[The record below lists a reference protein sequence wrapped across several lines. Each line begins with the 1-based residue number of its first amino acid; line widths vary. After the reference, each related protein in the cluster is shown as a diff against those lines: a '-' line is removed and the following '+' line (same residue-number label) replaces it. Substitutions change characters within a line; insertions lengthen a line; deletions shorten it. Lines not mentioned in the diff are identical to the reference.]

1 MSDTRLADLGGDSAR
16 RLVADI
22 FAALNSHALVSVTD
36 RRGVILHANDRFCE
50 VSQYPRSEL
59 VGRTH
64 AVVNSGHHDPEF
76 FAEMWRTI
84 RRGESWRGVI
94 CNRAK
99 DGSEYWVETL
109 IAPILGDD
117 GTPERYVSIRVEETR
132 RHLAEEQV
140 RRLAYVDAVTG
151 LPNRAAMLAAMLR
164 AVEHRAPGFC
174 GFVTVSVDEL
184 SVVNDAFGFEAGELL
199 LQSVATRILQLDHP
213 IAAIARLGS
222 GVFGLL
228 LVDLGEERV
237 AGARCREVMEE
248 LHAAL
253 SGPVDLG
260 DGVVVDA
267 SVSIGSV
274 LWADGSTVPADP
286 VVSEDTGSPR
296 YILGAFVGT
305 DDPAIVVNSAEI
317 ARKRA
322 RQSGGHRRLRHF
334 QRSMLDDARERVQL
348 VSELRRGIE
357 RGELR
362 LFAQP
367 IVDRHRRVLGE
378 EGLIRWR
385 SPERG
390 LIPPDEFIPLA
401 EQTGM
406 IIEIGEW
413 VLDQACRQLAV
424 WARDPATQHLTLS
437 VNLSERQLRERDFA
451 EQVRD
456 RMDHYGVPAGK
467 LKFELTESVLNT
479 DLDRTIRLLSLLR
492 ADGVLTSLDDFGTG
506 YSSLSYLRQL
516 PVQQLK
522 IDQSFVD
529 TVVDN
534 AQTAA
539 VITMIVQLGRAFG
552 LHVVAEGVET
562 EPQFQRLAELGVDA
576 FQGFLFSKPRPI
588 SEV

>member
-117 GTPERYVSIRVEETR
+117 GAPERYVSIRVEETR

-140 RRLAYVDAVTG
+140 RLLAFVDAVTG

-199 LQSVATRILQLDHP
+199 LQSVATRILQLEHP
-213 IAAIARLGS
+213 IAATARLGS

-228 LVDLGEERV
+228 LVDLGEERI
-237 AGARCREVMEE
+237 AGARCRELMEE

-378 EGLIRWR
+378 EGLIRWH

-437 VNLSERQLRERDFA
+437 INLSERQLRERNFA
-451 EQVRD
+451 EQVHERIV
-456 RMDHYGVPAGK
+456 RYGVPTGK

-492 ADGVLTSLDDFGTG
+492 TDGVLTSLDDFGTG

-529 TVVDN
+529 TVVGD
-534 AQTAA
+534 ARTAA

-562 EPQFQRLAELGVDA
+562 ELQFQRLAELGVDA

-588 SEV
+588 TEV